1 MFLGGDSLEFK
12 YNMRDLKF
20 ILKEW
25 LPMDDVLKCE
35 RFSEYYGIDDIDP
48 ILSEGYKVA
57 REVVS
62 PINVEG
68 DKNPV
73 AFADGVVTSPPGY
86 KEVYQF
92 LQKNGWG
99 SSSECV
105 EMDGGMPLTL
115 YKGVAE
121 MIAAA
126 CPAMGSNI
134 KLTSGAAN
142 LIIKFGTE
150 DDKKRFLPKMLSG
163 EWQGT
168 MNLTEP
174 SAGSDVGDAL
184 ARSYPTD
191 DPKIWKIK
199 GTKMFITAGD
209 GSLCENTIHMVL
221 ARPPEGAK
229 GSPGLGLYVVPKYWV
244 DENGAMGKFNDV
256 TTIAIEHKMGL
267 NGSATCM
274 LNYGENDECYG
285 IMLGSAPDE
294 KGRSKG
300 LAMMFNMM
308 NESRIG
314 TGHNANN
321 QASAAYA
328 LASQY
333 AVERVQGYKGGE
345 RVTII
350 KHEDVRRMLL
360 DMKAHTEGIRAMIF
374 KGFWNLDIAE
384 NDADKAKAKDC
395 ADFAAILTPLIKCYG
410 SETTVLMTAEAIQ
423 VLGGVGYTKEYPV
436 EQYMRDSK
444 VLTIWEGT
452 SFIHGNDLVGRKMT
466 MENGEPFKKW
476 MTSIK
481 SFADANKNNSDL
493 SKEFSILERA
503 YASAEEVI
511 KQIYAWQAAKAN
523 KFVNAFAIRTLFVF
537 AQLYVATCLLEQAV
551 TCQKIISGLPA
562 DHYDMNFYKGK
573 IYSARYY
580 TNNILPN
587 VFTLAEVIKGADES
601 VFEVPEE
608 ILIIDN

>member
-1 MFLGGDSLEFK
+1 MEFK
-12 YNMRDLKF
+12 YNIRDLKF

-25 LPMDDVLKCE
+25 LPTEEVLGCD
-35 RFSEYYGIDDIDP
+35 RFKEYFGIDDVDP
-48 ILSEGYKVA
+48 ILTEAYKVA

-62 PINVEG
+62 PINAEG

-73 AFADGVVTSPPGY
+73 QFENGVVTSPPGY
-86 KEVYQF
+86 REVFRF
-92 LQKNGWG
+92 LQQNGWG
-99 SSSECV
+99 SSSECI
-105 EMDGGMPLTL
+105 EIDGGMPLVL
-115 YKGVAE
+115 YKACAE

-142 LIIKFGTE
+142 LIIDFGTE
-150 DDKKRFLPKMLSG
+150 ADKERFLPKMLSG
-163 EWQGT
+163 DWQGT

-184 ARSYPTD
+184 TRSYPTD
-191 DPKIWKIK
+191 DPRIWKIK

-209 GSLCENTIHMVL
+209 GSICDNTIHMVL
-221 ARPPEGAK
+221 ARPPQGAK
-229 GSPGLGLYVVPKYWV
+229 GSAGLGLYIVPKYWV
-244 DENGAMGKFNDV
+244 NEDGSVGKFNDV

-274 LNYGENDECYG
+274 LNFGENDDCYG

-321 QASAAYA
+321 QASEAYA

-333 AVERVQGYKGGE
+333 ATERVQGYIKGQ
-345 RVTII
+345 RVPIV
-350 KHEDVRRMLL
+350 KHSDIRRMLL

-374 KGFWNLDIAE
+374 KGFYNLDIAA
-384 NDADKAKAKDC
+384 NSSDKAKAKEC
-395 ADFAAILTPLIKCYG
+395 ADVAAILTPLVKCYG
-410 SETTVLMTAEAIQ
+410 SETAVLMTAEAIQ
-423 VLGGVGYTKEYPV
+423 CLGGVGYTKEYPV

-466 MENGEPFKKW
+466 MDNGQPFQKF
-476 MTSIK
+476 MDSIK
-481 SFADANKNNSDL
+481 SFIDANKEAVGL
-493 SKEFSILERA
+493 EKEMAVLARAFDAALEVRQTLDSWRA
-503 YASAEEVI
+503 DKEI
-511 KQIYAWQAAKAN
+511 KGEL
-523 KFVNAFAIRTLFVF
+523 VNLYAIRSLFVF
-537 AQLYVATCLLEQAV
+537 AQLYVAMCLLEQAV
-551 TCQKIISGLPA
+551 VIQKTIAGLPE
-562 DHYDMNFYKGK
+562 DHFDMNFYQGK
-573 IYSARYY
+573 IASARYY
-580 TNNILPN
+580 ANNSLPN
-587 VFTLAEVIKGADES
+587 VFTLAEVIKNADTT
-601 VFEVPEE
+601 VLEVPEE
-608 ILIIDN
+608 ALVVA

>member
-1 MFLGGDSLEFK
+1 MEFK
-12 YNMRDLKF
+12 YNVRDLKF

-25 LPMDDVLKCE
+25 LPTEEVLACDRFKEYFGIEDV
-35 RFSEYYGIDDIDP
+35 DP
-48 ILSEGYKVA
+48 ILTEAYKVA

-62 PINVEG
+62 PINAEG

-73 AFADGVVTSPPGY
+73 RFEDGVVISPPGY
-86 KEVYQF
+86 KEVFQF

-99 SSSECV
+99 SSSECI
-105 EMDGGMPLTL
+105 ELDGGMPLVL
-115 YKGVAE
+115 YKACAE

-142 LIIKFGTE
+142 LIIDFGTE
-150 DDKKRFLPKMLSG
+150 DDKARFLPKMLSG
-163 EWQGT
+163 DWQGT

-191 DPKIWKIK
+191 DPRIWKIK

-209 GSLCENTIHMVL
+209 GSICENTIHMVL
-221 ARPPEGAK
+221 ARPPQGAK
-229 GSPGLGLYVVPKYWV
+229 GSAGLGLYIVPKYWV
-244 DENGAMGKFNDV
+244 NEDGSMGKFNDV

-274 LNYGENDECYG
+274 LNFGENDECYG
-285 IMLGSAPDE
+285 IMVGPAPDE

-321 QASAAYA
+321 QASEAYA

-333 AVERVQGYKGGE
+333 TTERVQGYIKGQ
-345 RVTII
+345 RVAIV
-350 KHEDVRRMLL
+350 KHSDVRRMLL

-374 KGFWNLDIAE
+374 KGFYNLDIAG
-384 NDADKAKAKDC
+384 NSSDKAKAKEC
-395 ADFAAILTPLIKCYG
+395 ADIAAILTPLVKCYG
-410 SETTVLMTAEAIQ
+410 SETAVLMTAEAIQ
-423 VLGGVGYTKEYPV
+423 CLGGVGYTKEYPV

-466 MENGEPFKKW
+466 MDNGQPFQKF
-476 MTSIK
+476 MASIK
-481 SFADANKNNSDL
+481 SFIDDNKAAAGFE
-493 SKEFSILERA
+493 KEMAVLERA
-503 YASAEEVI
+503 YDAAAEIQQLLE
-511 KQIYAWQAAKAN
+511 AWRAN
-523 KFVNAFAIRTLFVF
+523 KEEKGELINLFAIRTLFIF
-537 AQLYVATCLLEQAV
+537 AQLYVAMCLVDQALV
-551 TCQKIISGLPA
+551 AQKTIAQLPA
-562 DHYDMNFYKGK
+562 DHYDMNFYLGK
-573 IYSARYY
+573 VASARYY
-580 TNNILPN
+580 VKNSLPN
-587 VFTLAEVIKGADES
+587 VFTLAEVIKTADTS
-601 VFEVPEE
+601 VLEVPEDALV
-608 ILIIDN
+608 IN

>member
-1 MFLGGDSLEFK
+1 MEFK
-12 YNMRDLKF
+12 YNVRDLKF

-25 LPMDDVLKCE
+25 LPTEEVLACDRFKEYFGIEDV
-35 RFSEYYGIDDIDP
+35 DP
-48 ILSEGYKVA
+48 ILTEAYKVA

-62 PINVEG
+62 PINAEG

-73 AFADGVVTSPPGY
+73 RFEDGVVISPPGY
-86 KEVYQF
+86 KEVFQF

-99 SSSECV
+99 SSSECI
-105 EMDGGMPLTL
+105 ELDGGMPLLL
-115 YKGVAE
+115 YKACAE

-142 LIIKFGTE
+142 LIIDFGTE
-150 DDKKRFLPKMLSG
+150 DDKARFLPKMLSG
-163 EWQGT
+163 DWQGT

-191 DPKIWKIK
+191 DPRIWKIK

-209 GSLCENTIHMVL
+209 GSICENTIHMVL
-221 ARPPEGAK
+221 ARPPQGAK
-229 GSPGLGLYVVPKYWV
+229 GSAGLGLYIVPKYWV
-244 DENGAMGKFNDV
+244 NEDGSMGKFNDV

-274 LNYGENDECYG
+274 LNFGENDECYG
-285 IMLGSAPDE
+285 IMVGPAPDE

-321 QASAAYA
+321 QASEAYA

-333 AVERVQGYKGGE
+333 TTERVQGYIKGQ
-345 RVTII
+345 RVAIV
-350 KHEDVRRMLL
+350 KHSDVRRMLL

-374 KGFWNLDIAE
+374 KGFYNLDIAG
-384 NDADKAKAKDC
+384 NSSDKAKAKEC
-395 ADFAAILTPLIKCYG
+395 ADIAAILTPLVKCYG
-410 SETTVLMTAEAIQ
+410 SETAVLMTAEAIQ
-423 VLGGVGYTKEYPV
+423 CLGGVGYTKEYPV

-466 MENGEPFKKW
+466 MDNGQPFQKF
-476 MTSIK
+476 MASIK
-481 SFADANKNNSDL
+481 SFIDDNKAAAGFEKEMAVLARAYDAAAEIQQLLEAWRANK
-493 SKEFSILERA
+493 
-503 YASAEEVI
+503 EEKGELI
-511 KQIYAWQAAKAN
+511 N
-523 KFVNAFAIRTLFVF
+523 LFAIRTLFIF
-537 AQLYVATCLLEQAV
+537 AQLYVAMCLVDQALV
-551 TCQKIISGLPA
+551 VQKTMAQLPA
-562 DHYDMNFYKGK
+562 DHYDMNFYLGK
-573 IYSARYY
+573 VASARYY
-580 TNNILPN
+580 VKNSLPN
-587 VFTLAEVIKGADES
+587 VFTLAEVIKTADTS
-601 VFEVPEE
+601 VLEVPEDALV
-608 ILIIDN
+608 IN

>member
-1 MFLGGDSLEFK
+1 MEYR
-12 YNMRDLKF
+12 YNVRDLKF

-25 LPMDDVLKCE
+25 LPTEEVLACD
-35 RFSEYYGIDDIDP
+35 RFKEYFGIDDVDP
-48 ILSEGYKVA
+48 IMTEAYKVA

-62 PINVEG
+62 PINAEG

-73 AFADGVVTSPPGY
+73 TFENGIVTNPPGY
-86 KEVYQF
+86 KEVFQF

-99 SSSECV
+99 SSSECI
-105 EMDGGMPLTL
+105 ELDGGMPLLL
-115 YKGVAE
+115 YKAAAE
-121 MIAAA
+121 LISAA

-142 LIIKFGTE
+142 LIIEFGTE
-150 DDKKRFLPKMLSG
+150 ADKERFLPKMLSG
-163 EWQGT
+163 DWQGT

-184 ARSYPTD
+184 TRSYPTE
-191 DPKIWKIK
+191 DPRVWKIK

-209 GSLCENTIHMVL
+209 GSICENTIHMVL
-221 ARPPEGAK
+221 ARPPQGAK
-229 GSPGLGLYVVPKYWV
+229 GSSGLGLYIVPKFWV
-244 DENGAMGKFNDV
+244 NEDGSMGKSNDV

-274 LNYGENDECYG
+274 LNFGENDECYG
-285 IMLGSAPDE
+285 VMVGKAADE

-321 QASAAYA
+321 QASEAYA

-333 AVERVQGYKGGE
+333 TIDRVQGYIKGE
-345 RVTII
+345 RVPII
-350 KHEDVRRMLL
+350 KHADVRRMLL

-374 KGFWNLDIAE
+374 KGFYNLDIAG
-384 NDADKAKAKDC
+384 NSSDKAKAKEC
-395 ADFAAILTPLIKCYG
+395 ADVAAILTPLVKCYG
-410 SETTVLMTAEAIQ
+410 SETAVLMTAEAIQ
-423 VLGGVGYTKEYPV
+423 CLGGVGYTKEYPV

-476 MTSIK
+476 MGSIK
-481 SFADANKNNSDL
+481 EFIDSNKNAAG
-493 SKEFSILERA
+493 LEKDMAMLEKA
-503 YASAEEVI
+503 YQSAVEVWQTIAS
-511 KQIYAWQAAKAN
+511 WQADK
-523 KFVNAFAIRTLFVF
+523 KGEYVNLYAIRTLFVF
-537 AQLYVATCLLEQAV
+537 AQLYVAMCLLDQAV
-551 TCQKIISGLPA
+551 VANKTIAGLPA
-562 DHYDMNFYKGK
+562 DHFDLNFYKGK
-573 IYSARYY
+573 VASARYY
-580 TNNILPN
+580 VNNSLPN
-587 VFTLAEVIKGADES
+587 VFTLTQVIKNADTTVLEI
-601 VFEVPEE
+601 PEE
-608 ILIIDN
+608 VLIVN

>member
-1 MFLGGDSLEFK
+1 MEYK
-12 YNMRDLKF
+12 YNVRDLKF

-25 LPMDDVLKCE
+25 LPTEEVFSCQ
-35 RFSEYYGIDDIDP
+35 RFKDFYGMDDIDP
-48 ILSEGYKVA
+48 ILTEGYKVA
-57 REVVS
+57 KEVVS
-62 PINVEG
+62 PINAEG

-73 AFADGVVTSPPGY
+73 KFENGVVTNPPGY
-86 KEVYQF
+86 REVFRFIQ
-92 LQKNGWG
+92 QNGWG

-105 EMDGGMPLTL
+105 EIEGGMPLVL
-115 YKGVAE
+115 YKAVAE
-121 MIAAA
+121 MISAA
-126 CPAMGSNI
+126 CPAMGSNV

-142 LIIKFGTE
+142 LILTFGTE
-150 DDKKRFLPKMLSG
+150 ADKERFIPKMLSG

-191 DPKIWKIK
+191 DPRIYKIK

-209 GSLCENTIHMVL
+209 GSLCENVIHMVL
-221 ARPPEGAK
+221 ARPVGGAK
-229 GSPGLGLYVVPKYWV
+229 GSSGLGLYVVPKIWV
-244 DENGAMGKFNDV
+244 NEDGSLGKPNDV
-256 TTIAIEHKMGL
+256 TTIAIEHKTGL

-285 IMLGSAPDE
+285 IMLGSPPDE

-333 AVERVQGYKGGE
+333 ATERIQGFKKGE
-345 RVTII
+345 RVPII
-350 KHEDVRRMLL
+350 KHADVRRMLL

-374 KGFWNLDIAE
+374 KGFYFLDIAE
-384 NDADKAKAKDC
+384 NSDDKAKAKDY
-395 ADFAAILTPLIKCYG
+395 ADFAAILTPIIKCYG
-410 SETTVLMTAEAIQ
+410 SETTVLMTSEAIQ

-436 EQYMRDSK
+436 EQYFRDSK

-466 MENGEPFKKW
+466 MENAEPFKKW
-476 MTSIK
+476 MATMKAFI
-481 SFADANKNNSDL
+481 DANRGVAGFA
-493 SKEFSILERA
+493 KEMEMLDKA
-503 YASAEEVI
+503 YATAEEV
-511 KQIYAWQAAKAN
+511 KETIYAWQAQKGD
-523 KFVNAFAIRTLFVF
+523 KGELVNLYAIRSLFVF
-537 AQLYVATCLLEQAV
+537 AHLYVAMCLMEQAV
-551 TCQKIISGLPA
+551 IAVGTLAGLPA
-562 DHYDMNFYKGK
+562 DHFEVDFYKGK
-573 IYSARYY
+573 IASARYY
-580 TNNILPN
+580 VNNSLPN
-587 VFTLAEVIKGADES
+587 VFTLAGIIKNADTT
-601 VFEVPEE
+601 VLEVPEN
-608 ILIIDN
+608 ILIVS

>member
-1 MFLGGDSLEFK
+1 MEFK
-12 YNMRDLKF
+12 YNVRDLKF

-25 LPMDDVLKCE
+25 LPTEEVLACDRFKEYFGIEDVDTIMTE
-35 RFSEYYGIDDIDP
+35 A
-48 ILSEGYKVA
+48 YKVA

-62 PINVEG
+62 PINAEG

-73 AFADGVVTSPPGY
+73 KFENGVVTNPPGY
-86 KEVYQF
+86 KEVFQF

-99 SSSECV
+99 SSSECI
-105 EMDGGMPLTL
+105 ELDGGMPLLL
-115 YKGVAE
+115 YKACAE

-142 LIIKFGTE
+142 LIIEFGTE
-150 DDKKRFLPKMLSG
+150 ADKKRFLPKMLSG
-163 EWQGT
+163 DWQGT

-184 ARSYPTD
+184 TRSYPTE

-209 GSLCENTIHMVL
+209 GSIVENTIHMVL
-221 ARPPEGAK
+221 ARPPQGAK
-229 GSPGLGLYVVPKYWV
+229 GSAGLGLYIVPKYWV
-244 DENGAMGKFNDV
+244 DEDGGMGKSNDV

-274 LNYGENDECYG
+274 LNFGENDECYG
-285 IMLGSAPDE
+285 IMVGKAADE

-300 LAMMFNMM
+300 LGMMFNMM

-321 QASAAYA
+321 QASEAYA

-333 AVERVQGYKGGE
+333 TIDRVQGYIKGE
-345 RVTII
+345 RVPII
-350 KHEDVRRMLL
+350 KHSDVRRMLL

-374 KGFWNLDIAE
+374 KGFYNLDIAG
-384 NDADKAKAKDC
+384 NSSDKAKAKEC
-395 ADFAAILTPLIKCYG
+395 ADIAAILTPLVKCYG
-410 SETTVLMTAEAIQ
+410 SETAVLMTAEAIQ
-423 VLGGVGYTKEYPV
+423 CLGGVGYTKEYPV

-466 MENGEPFKKW
+466 MDNGEPFKKW
-476 MTSIK
+476 MASIK
-481 SFADANKNNSDL
+481 DFIDSNKNSAGL
-493 SKEFSILERA
+493 QKEMATLEKA
-503 YASAEEVI
+503 YQSAEEVWQTI
-511 KQIYAWQAAKAN
+511 ASWQANKAEQGEL
-523 KFVNAFAIRTLFVF
+523 VNIYAIRTLFVF
-537 AQLYVATCLLEQAV
+537 AQLYVAMCLMDQAI
-551 TCQKIISGLPA
+551 TANKTIAGLPA
-562 DHYDMNFYKGK
+562 DHFDLNFYKGK
-573 IYSARYY
+573 VASARYY
-580 TNNILPN
+580 VNNSLPN
-587 VFTLAEVIKGADES
+587 VFTLTQVIKNADTS
-601 VFEVPEE
+601 VLEVPEE
-608 ILIIDN
+608 VLIVN

>member
-1 MFLGGDSLEFK
+1 MEFK
-12 YNMRDLKF
+12 YNVRDLKF

-25 LPMDDVLKCE
+25 LPTEEVLACDRFKEYFGIEDV
-35 RFSEYYGIDDIDP
+35 DP
-48 ILSEGYKVA
+48 ILTEAYKVA

-62 PINVEG
+62 PINAEG

-73 AFADGVVTSPPGY
+73 RFEDGVVISPPGY
-86 KEVYQF
+86 KEVFQF

-99 SSSECV
+99 SSSECI
-105 EMDGGMPLTL
+105 ELDGGMPLLL
-115 YKGVAE
+115 YKACAE

-142 LIIKFGTE
+142 LIIDFGTE
-150 DDKKRFLPKMLSG
+150 DDKARFLPKMLSG
-163 EWQGT
+163 DWQGT

-191 DPKIWKIK
+191 DPRIWKIK

-209 GSLCENTIHMVL
+209 GSICENTIHMVL
-221 ARPPEGAK
+221 ARPPQGAK
-229 GSPGLGLYVVPKYWV
+229 GSAGLGLYIVPKYWV
-244 DENGAMGKFNDV
+244 NEDGSMGKFNDV

-274 LNYGENDECYG
+274 LNFGENDECYG
-285 IMLGSAPDE
+285 IMVGPAPDE

-321 QASAAYA
+321 QASEAYA

-333 AVERVQGYKGGE
+333 TTERVQGYIKGQ
-345 RVTII
+345 RVAIV
-350 KHEDVRRMLL
+350 KHSDVRRMLL

-374 KGFWNLDIAE
+374 KGFYNLDIAG
-384 NDADKAKAKDC
+384 NSSDKAKAKEC
-395 ADFAAILTPLIKCYG
+395 ADIAAILTPLVKCYG
-410 SETTVLMTAEAIQ
+410 SETAVLMTAEAIQ
-423 VLGGVGYTKEYPV
+423 CLGGVGYTKEYPV

-466 MENGEPFKKW
+466 MDNGQPFQKF
-476 MTSIK
+476 MASIK
-481 SFADANKNNSDL
+481 SFIDDNKAAAGFE
-493 SKEFSILERA
+493 KEMAVLERA
-503 YASAEEVI
+503 YDAAAEIQQLLE
-511 KQIYAWQAAKAN
+511 AWRAN
-523 KFVNAFAIRTLFVF
+523 KEEKGELINLFAIRTLFIF
-537 AQLYVATCLLEQAV
+537 AQLYVAMCLVDQALV
-551 TCQKIISGLPA
+551 VQKTMAQLPA
-562 DHYDMNFYKGK
+562 DHYDMNFYLGK
-573 IYSARYY
+573 VASARYY
-580 TNNILPN
+580 VKNSLPN
-587 VFTLAEVIKGADES
+587 VFTLAEVIKTADTS
-601 VFEVPEE
+601 VLEVPEDALV
-608 ILIIDN
+608 IN

>member
-1 MFLGGDSLEFK
+1 VEFK
-12 YNMRDLKF
+12 YNVRDLKF

-25 LPMDDVLKCE
+25 LPTEEVLACDRFKEYFGIEDV
-35 RFSEYYGIDDIDP
+35 DP
-48 ILSEGYKVA
+48 ILTEAYKVA

-62 PINVEG
+62 PINAEG

-73 AFADGVVTSPPGY
+73 RFEDGVVISPPGY
-86 KEVYQF
+86 KEVFQF

-99 SSSECV
+99 SSSECI
-105 EMDGGMPLTL
+105 ELDGGMPLVL
-115 YKGVAE
+115 YKACAE

-142 LIIKFGTE
+142 LIIDFGTE
-150 DDKKRFLPKMLSG
+150 DDKARFLPKMLSG
-163 EWQGT
+163 DWQGT

-191 DPKIWKIK
+191 DPRIWKIK

-209 GSLCENTIHMVL
+209 GSICENTIHMVL
-221 ARPPEGAK
+221 ARPPQGAK
-229 GSPGLGLYVVPKYWV
+229 GSAGLGLYIVPKYWV
-244 DENGAMGKFNDV
+244 NEDGSMGKFNDV

-274 LNYGENDECYG
+274 LNFGENDECYG
-285 IMLGSAPDE
+285 IMVGPAPDE

-321 QASAAYA
+321 QASEAYA

-333 AVERVQGYKGGE
+333 TTERVQGYIKGQ
-345 RVTII
+345 RVAIV
-350 KHEDVRRMLL
+350 KHSDVRRMLL

-374 KGFWNLDIAE
+374 KGFYNLDIAG
-384 NDADKAKAKDC
+384 NSSDKAKAKEC
-395 ADFAAILTPLIKCYG
+395 ADIAAILTPLVKCYG
-410 SETTVLMTAEAIQ
+410 SETAVLMTAEAIQ
-423 VLGGVGYTKEYPV
+423 CLGGVGYTKEYPV

-466 MENGEPFKKW
+466 MDNGQPFQKF
-476 MTSIK
+476 MASIK
-481 SFADANKNNSDL
+481 SFIDDNKAAAGFEKEMAVLARAYDAAAEIQQLLEAWRANK
-493 SKEFSILERA
+493 
-503 YASAEEVI
+503 EEKGELI
-511 KQIYAWQAAKAN
+511 N
-523 KFVNAFAIRTLFVF
+523 LFAIRTLFIF
-537 AQLYVATCLLEQAV
+537 AQLYVAMCLVDQALV
-551 TCQKIISGLPA
+551 AQKTIAQLPA
-562 DHYDMNFYKGK
+562 DHYDMNFYLGK
-573 IYSARYY
+573 VASARYY
-580 TNNILPN
+580 VKNSLPN
-587 VFTLAEVIKGADES
+587 VFTLAEVIKTADTS
-601 VFEVPEE
+601 VLEVPEDALV
-608 ILIIDN
+608 IN

>member
-1 MFLGGDSLEFK
+1 MEFK
-12 YNMRDLKF
+12 YNVRDLKF

-25 LPMDDVLKCE
+25 LPTEEVLACDRFKEYFGIEDV
-35 RFSEYYGIDDIDP
+35 DP
-48 ILSEGYKVA
+48 ILTEAYKVA

-62 PINVEG
+62 PINAEG

-73 AFADGVVTSPPGY
+73 RFEDGVVISPPGY
-86 KEVYQF
+86 KEVFQF

-99 SSSECV
+99 SSSECI
-105 EMDGGMPLTL
+105 ELDGGMPLLL
-115 YKGVAE
+115 YKACAE

-142 LIIKFGTE
+142 LIIDFGTE
-150 DDKKRFLPKMLSG
+150 DDKARFLPKMLSG
-163 EWQGT
+163 DWQGT

-191 DPKIWKIK
+191 DPRIWKIK

-209 GSLCENTIHMVL
+209 GSICENTIHMVL
-221 ARPPEGAK
+221 ARPPQGAK
-229 GSPGLGLYVVPKYWV
+229 GSAGLGLYIVPKYWV
-244 DENGAMGKFNDV
+244 NEDGSMGKFNDV

-274 LNYGENDECYG
+274 LNFGENDECYG
-285 IMLGSAPDE
+285 IMVGPAPDE

-321 QASAAYA
+321 QASEAYA

-333 AVERVQGYKGGE
+333 TTERVQGYIKGQ
-345 RVTII
+345 RVAIV
-350 KHEDVRRMLL
+350 KHSDVRRMLL

-374 KGFWNLDIAE
+374 KGFYNLDIAG
-384 NDADKAKAKDC
+384 NSSDKAKAKEC
-395 ADFAAILTPLIKCYG
+395 ADIAAILTPLVKCYG
-410 SETTVLMTAEAIQ
+410 SETAVLMTAEAIQ
-423 VLGGVGYTKEYPV
+423 CLGGVGYTKEYPV

-466 MENGEPFKKW
+466 MDNGQPFQKF
-476 MTSIK
+476 MASIK
-481 SFADANKNNSDL
+481 SFIDDNKAAAGFEKEMAVLARAYDAAAEIQQLLEAWRANK
-493 SKEFSILERA
+493 
-503 YASAEEVI
+503 EEKGELI
-511 KQIYAWQAAKAN
+511 N
-523 KFVNAFAIRTLFVF
+523 LFAIRTLFIF
-537 AQLYVATCLLEQAV
+537 AQLYVAMCLVDQALV
-551 TCQKIISGLPA
+551 AQKTIAQLPA
-562 DHYDMNFYKGK
+562 DHYDMNFYLGK
-573 IYSARYY
+573 VASARYY
-580 TNNILPN
+580 VKNSLPN
-587 VFTLAEVIKGADES
+587 VFTLAEVIKTADTS
-601 VFEVPEE
+601 VLEVPEDALV
-608 ILIIDN
+608 IN

>member
-1 MFLGGDSLEFK
+1 VEYK
-12 YNMRDLKF
+12 YNVRDLKF

-25 LPMDDVLKCE
+25 LPTEEVLACD
-35 RFSEYYGIDDIDP
+35 RFKEYFGIDDVDP
-48 ILSEGYKVA
+48 ILTEAYKVA

-62 PINVEG
+62 PINAEG

-73 AFADGVVTSPPGY
+73 RFEDGVVISPPGY
-86 KEVYQF
+86 KEVFQF

-99 SSSECV
+99 SSSECI
-105 EMDGGMPLTL
+105 ELDGGMPLLL
-115 YKGVAE
+115 YKACAE

-142 LIIKFGTE
+142 LIIDFGTE
-150 DDKKRFLPKMLSG
+150 DDKARFLPKMLSG
-163 EWQGT
+163 DWQGT

-184 ARSYPTD
+184 ARSYPTE
-191 DPKIWKIK
+191 DPRIWKIK

-209 GSLCENTIHMVL
+209 GSICENTIHMVL
-221 ARPPEGAK
+221 ARPPQGAK
-229 GSPGLGLYVVPKYWV
+229 GSPGLGLYIVPKYWV
-244 DENGAMGKFNDV
+244 NEDGSMDKFNDV

-274 LNYGENDECYG
+274 LNFGENDECYG
-285 IMLGSAPDE
+285 IMVGSPPDE

-321 QASAAYA
+321 QASEAYA

-333 AVERVQGYKGGE
+333 TTERVQGYIKGQ
-345 RVTII
+345 RVSIV
-350 KHEDVRRMLL
+350 KHSDVRRMLL

-374 KGFWNLDIAE
+374 KGFYNLDIAG
-384 NDADKAKAKDC
+384 NSSDKAKAKEC
-395 ADFAAILTPLIKCYG
+395 ADVAAILTPLVKCYG
-410 SETTVLMTAEAIQ
+410 SETAVLMTAEAIQ
-423 VLGGVGYTKEYPV
+423 CLGGVGYTKEYPV

-466 MENGEPFKKW
+466 MDNGQPFQNF
-476 MTSIK
+476 MASIK
-481 SFADANKNNSDL
+481 SFIDTNKDMAGFEKEMAVMARAYDAAVEIQQLLEAWRANK
-493 SKEFSILERA
+493 
-503 YASAEEVI
+503 EEKGELI
-511 KQIYAWQAAKAN
+511 N
-523 KFVNAFAIRTLFVF
+523 LFAIRTLFIF
-537 AQLYVATCLLEQAV
+537 AQLYVAMCLVDQALV
-551 TCQKIISGLPA
+551 AQKTMAQLPE
-562 DHYDMNFYKGK
+562 DHYDMNFYLGK
-573 IYSARYY
+573 VASARYY
-580 TNNILPN
+580 VNNSLPN
-587 VFTLAEVIKGADES
+587 VFTLAEVIKAADTS
-601 VFEVPEE
+601 VLEVPEDALV
-608 ILIIDN
+608 IN

>member
-1 MFLGGDSLEFK
+1 MEFK
-12 YNMRDLKF
+12 YNVRDLKF

-25 LPMDDVLKCE
+25 LPTEEVLACDRFKEYFGIEDV
-35 RFSEYYGIDDIDP
+35 DP
-48 ILSEGYKVA
+48 ILTEAYKVA

-62 PINVEG
+62 PINAEG

-73 AFADGVVTSPPGY
+73 RFEDGVVISPPGY
-86 KEVYQF
+86 KEVFQF

-99 SSSECV
+99 SSSECI
-105 EMDGGMPLTL
+105 ELDGGMPLVL
-115 YKGVAE
+115 YKACAE

-142 LIIKFGTE
+142 LIIDFGTE
-150 DDKKRFLPKMLSG
+150 DDKARFLPKMLSG
-163 EWQGT
+163 DWQGT

-191 DPKIWKIK
+191 DPRIWKIK

-209 GSLCENTIHMVL
+209 GSICENTIHMVL
-221 ARPPEGAK
+221 ARPPQGAK
-229 GSPGLGLYVVPKYWV
+229 GSAGLGLYIVPKYWV
-244 DENGAMGKFNDV
+244 NEDGSMGKFNDV

-274 LNYGENDECYG
+274 LNFGENDECYG
-285 IMLGSAPDE
+285 IMVGPAPDE

-321 QASAAYA
+321 QASEAYA

-333 AVERVQGYKGGE
+333 TTERVQGYIKGQ
-345 RVTII
+345 RVAIV
-350 KHEDVRRMLL
+350 KHSDVRRMLL

-374 KGFWNLDIAE
+374 KGFYNLDIAG
-384 NDADKAKAKDC
+384 NSSDKAKAKEC
-395 ADFAAILTPLIKCYG
+395 ADIAAILTPLVKCYG
-410 SETTVLMTAEAIQ
+410 SETAVLMTAEAIQ
-423 VLGGVGYTKEYPV
+423 CLGGVGYTKEYPV

-466 MENGEPFKKW
+466 MDNGQPFQKF
-476 MTSIK
+476 MASIK
-481 SFADANKNNSDL
+481 SFIDDNKAAAGFEKEMAVLARAYDAAAEIQQLLEAWRANK
-493 SKEFSILERA
+493 
-503 YASAEEVI
+503 EEKGELI
-511 KQIYAWQAAKAN
+511 N
-523 KFVNAFAIRTLFVF
+523 LFAIRTLFIF
-537 AQLYVATCLLEQAV
+537 AQLYVAMCLVDQALV
-551 TCQKIISGLPA
+551 AQKTMAQLPA
-562 DHYDMNFYKGK
+562 DHYDMNFYLGK
-573 IYSARYY
+573 VASARYY
-580 TNNILPN
+580 VKNSLPN
-587 VFTLAEVIKGADES
+587 VFTLAEVIKTADTS
-601 VFEVPEE
+601 VLEVPEDALV
-608 ILIIDN
+608 IN

>member
-1 MFLGGDSLEFK
+1 VEFK
-12 YNMRDLKF
+12 YNVRDLKF

-25 LPMDDVLKCE
+25 LPTEEVLACDRFKEYFGIEDV
-35 RFSEYYGIDDIDP
+35 DP
-48 ILSEGYKVA
+48 ILTEAYKVA

-62 PINVEG
+62 PINAEG

-73 AFADGVVTSPPGY
+73 RFEDGVVISPPGY
-86 KEVYQF
+86 KEVFQF

-99 SSSECV
+99 SSSECI
-105 EMDGGMPLTL
+105 ELDGGMPLLL
-115 YKGVAE
+115 YKACAE

-142 LIIKFGTE
+142 LIIDFGTE
-150 DDKKRFLPKMLSG
+150 DDKARFLPKMLSG
-163 EWQGT
+163 DWQGT

-191 DPKIWKIK
+191 DPRIWKIK

-209 GSLCENTIHMVL
+209 GSICENTIHMVL
-221 ARPPEGAK
+221 ARPPQGAK
-229 GSPGLGLYVVPKYWV
+229 GSAGLGLYIVPKYWV
-244 DENGAMGKFNDV
+244 NEDGSMGKFNDV

-274 LNYGENDECYG
+274 LNFGENDECYG
-285 IMLGSAPDE
+285 IMVGPAPDE

-321 QASAAYA
+321 QASEAYA

-333 AVERVQGYKGGE
+333 TTERVQGYIKGQ
-345 RVTII
+345 RVAIV
-350 KHEDVRRMLL
+350 KHSDVRRMLL

-374 KGFWNLDIAE
+374 KGFYNLDIAG
-384 NDADKAKAKDC
+384 NSSDKAKAKEC
-395 ADFAAILTPLIKCYG
+395 ADIAAILTPLVKCYG
-410 SETTVLMTAEAIQ
+410 SETAVLMTAEAIQ
-423 VLGGVGYTKEYPV
+423 CLGGVGYTKEYPV

-466 MENGEPFKKW
+466 MDNGQPFQKF
-476 MTSIK
+476 MASIK
-481 SFADANKNNSDL
+481 SFIDDNKAAAGFE
-493 SKEFSILERA
+493 KEMAVLERA
-503 YASAEEVI
+503 YDAAAEIQQLLE
-511 KQIYAWQAAKAN
+511 AWRAN
-523 KFVNAFAIRTLFVF
+523 KEEKGELINLFAIRTLFIF
-537 AQLYVATCLLEQAV
+537 AQLYVAMCLVDQALV
-551 TCQKIISGLPA
+551 AQKTIAQLPA
-562 DHYDMNFYKGK
+562 DHYDMNFYLGK
-573 IYSARYY
+573 VASARYY
-580 TNNILPN
+580 VKNSLPN
-587 VFTLAEVIKGADES
+587 VFTLAEVIKTADTS
-601 VFEVPEE
+601 VLEVPEDALV
-608 ILIIDN
+608 IN

>member
-1 MFLGGDSLEFK
+1 MEYK
-12 YNMRDLKF
+12 YNVRDLKF

-25 LPMDDVLKCE
+25 LPSEEVFALDRFKEYFSIDDV
-35 RFSEYYGIDDIDP
+35 DP
-48 ILSEGYKVA
+48 ILTEGYKVA

-73 AFADGVVTSPPGY
+73 KFENGVVTNPPGY
-86 KEVYQF
+86 KEVFRF
-92 LQKNGWG
+92 LQQNGWG

-105 EMDGGMPLTL
+105 EVDGGMPLIL
-115 YKGVAE
+115 YKAVAE

-150 DDKKRFLPKMLSG
+150 ADKERFVPKMLSG
-163 EWQGT
+163 DWQGT

-184 ARSYPTD
+184 TRAYPTE
-191 DPKIWKIK
+191 DPRIWKIK

-209 GSLCENTIHMVL
+209 GSICENTIHMVL
-221 ARPPEGAK
+221 ARPPQGAK
-229 GSPGLGLYVVPKYWV
+229 GSAGLGLYIVPKIWV
-244 DENGAMGKFNDV
+244 NEDGSLGKDNDV

-285 IMLGSAPDE
+285 IQVGPDPDE

-300 LAMMFNMM
+300 LMMMFNMM

-333 AVERVQGYKGGE
+333 AIDRVQGYIKGE
-345 RVTII
+345 RVPII
-350 KHEDVRRMLL
+350 KHDDVRRMLL

-374 KGFWNLDIAE
+374 KGFWSLDIAE
-384 NDADKAKAKDC
+384 NSKPEDKAKAKEC
-395 ADFAAILTPLIKCYG
+395 ADVAAILTPLVKCYG
-410 SETTVLMTAEAIQ
+410 SETAALMTAEAIQ

-436 EQYMRDSK
+436 EQYLRDSK

-466 MENGEPFKKW
+466 MKDGEPFKKW
-476 MTSIK
+476 MGSIK
-481 SFADANKNNSDL
+481 AFIDDNKNVEGL
-493 SKEFSILERA
+493 AKEFANMEKA
-503 YASAEEVI
+503 YNCAEEVMNLV
-511 KQIYAWQAAKAN
+511 YSWHADKADKGQLIN
-523 KFVNAFAIRTLFVF
+523 VFAIRILFVF
-537 AQLYVATCLLEQAV
+537 AQLYVAYCLLDQALTV
-551 TCQKIISGLPA
+551 KKIIADLPA
-562 DHYDMNFYKGK
+562 DHYDMNFYNGK
-573 IYSARYY
+573 LAAARYY
-580 TNNILPN
+580 ANNILPN
-587 VFTLAEVIKGADES
+587 VFTLTTVIKDADTS
-601 VFEVPEE
+601 VLEVPEE
-608 ILIIDN
+608 ALIIN

>member
-1 MFLGGDSLEFK
+1 MEFK
-12 YNMRDLKF
+12 YNVRDLKF

-25 LPMDDVLKCE
+25 LPTEEVLACDRFKEYFGIEDV
-35 RFSEYYGIDDIDP
+35 DP
-48 ILSEGYKVA
+48 ILTEAYKVA

-62 PINVEG
+62 PINAEG

-73 AFADGVVTSPPGY
+73 RFEDGVVISPPGY
-86 KEVYQF
+86 KEVFQF

-99 SSSECV
+99 SSSECI
-105 EMDGGMPLTL
+105 ELDGGMPLLL
-115 YKGVAE
+115 YKACAE

-142 LIIKFGTE
+142 LIIDFGTE
-150 DDKKRFLPKMLSG
+150 DDKARFLPKMLSG
-163 EWQGT
+163 DWQGT

-191 DPKIWKIK
+191 DPRIWKIK

-209 GSLCENTIHMVL
+209 GSICENTIHMVL
-221 ARPPEGAK
+221 ARPPQGAK
-229 GSPGLGLYVVPKYWV
+229 GSAGLGLYIVPKYWV
-244 DENGAMGKFNDV
+244 NEDGSMGKFNDV

-274 LNYGENDECYG
+274 LNFGENDECYG
-285 IMLGSAPDE
+285 IMVGPAPDE

-321 QASAAYA
+321 QASEAYA

-333 AVERVQGYKGGE
+333 TTERVQGYIKGQ
-345 RVTII
+345 RVAIV
-350 KHEDVRRMLL
+350 KHSDVRRMLL

-374 KGFWNLDIAE
+374 KGFYNLDIAG
-384 NDADKAKAKDC
+384 NSSDKAKAKEC
-395 ADFAAILTPLIKCYG
+395 ADIAAILTPLVKCYG
-410 SETTVLMTAEAIQ
+410 SETAVLMTAEAIQ
-423 VLGGVGYTKEYPV
+423 CLGGVGYTKEYPV

-466 MENGEPFKKW
+466 MDNGQPFQKF
-476 MTSIK
+476 MASIK
-481 SFADANKNNSDL
+481 SFIDDNKAAAGFEKEMAVLARAYDAAAEIQQLLEAWRANK
-493 SKEFSILERA
+493 
-503 YASAEEVI
+503 EEKGELI
-511 KQIYAWQAAKAN
+511 N
-523 KFVNAFAIRTLFVF
+523 LFAIRTLFIF
-537 AQLYVATCLLEQAV
+537 AQLYVAMCLVDQALV
-551 TCQKIISGLPA
+551 AQKTMAQLPA
-562 DHYDMNFYKGK
+562 DHYDMNFYLGK
-573 IYSARYY
+573 VASARYY
-580 TNNILPN
+580 VKNSLPN
-587 VFTLAEVIKGADES
+587 VFTLAEVIKTADTS
-601 VFEVPEE
+601 VLEVPEDALV
-608 ILIIDN
+608 IN

>member
-1 MFLGGDSLEFK
+1 VEFK
-12 YNMRDLKF
+12 YNVRDLKF

-25 LPMDDVLKCE
+25 LPTEEVLACDRFKEYFGIEDV
-35 RFSEYYGIDDIDP
+35 DP
-48 ILSEGYKVA
+48 ILTEAYKVA

-62 PINVEG
+62 PINAEG

-73 AFADGVVTSPPGY
+73 RFEDGVVISPPGY
-86 KEVYQF
+86 KEVFQF

-99 SSSECV
+99 SSSECI
-105 EMDGGMPLTL
+105 ELDGGMPLLL
-115 YKGVAE
+115 YKACAE

-142 LIIKFGTE
+142 LIIDFGTE
-150 DDKKRFLPKMLSG
+150 DDKARFLPKMLSG
-163 EWQGT
+163 DWQGT

-191 DPKIWKIK
+191 DPRIWKIK

-209 GSLCENTIHMVL
+209 GSICENTIHMVL
-221 ARPPEGAK
+221 ARPPQGAK
-229 GSPGLGLYVVPKYWV
+229 GSAGLGLYIVPKYWV
-244 DENGAMGKFNDV
+244 NEDGSMGKFNDV

-274 LNYGENDECYG
+274 LNFGENDECYG
-285 IMLGSAPDE
+285 IMVGPAPDE

-321 QASAAYA
+321 QASEAYA

-333 AVERVQGYKGGE
+333 TTERVQGYIKGQ
-345 RVTII
+345 RVAIV
-350 KHEDVRRMLL
+350 KHSDVRRMLL

-374 KGFWNLDIAE
+374 KGFYNLDIAG
-384 NDADKAKAKDC
+384 NSSDKAKAKEC
-395 ADFAAILTPLIKCYG
+395 ADIAAILTPLVKCYG
-410 SETTVLMTAEAIQ
+410 SETAVLMTAEAIQ
-423 VLGGVGYTKEYPV
+423 CLGGVGYTKEYPV

-466 MENGEPFKKW
+466 MDNGQPFQKF
-476 MTSIK
+476 MASIK
-481 SFADANKNNSDL
+481 SFIDDNKAAAGFE
-493 SKEFSILERA
+493 KEMAVLERA
-503 YASAEEVI
+503 YDAAAEIQQLLE
-511 KQIYAWQAAKAN
+511 AWRAN
-523 KFVNAFAIRTLFVF
+523 KEEKGELINLFAIRTLFIF
-537 AQLYVATCLLEQAV
+537 AQLYVAMCLVDQALV
-551 TCQKIISGLPA
+551 VQKTMAQLPA
-562 DHYDMNFYKGK
+562 DHYDMNFYLGK
-573 IYSARYY
+573 VASARYY
-580 TNNILPN
+580 VKNSLPN
-587 VFTLAEVIKGADES
+587 VFTLAEVIKTADTS
-601 VFEVPEE
+601 VLEVPEDALV
-608 ILIIDN
+608 IN